1 MNPGRRVTLD
11 SSVLIAY
18 VVSKKDD
25 SVVKKVVMKSMTD
38 DSLMITDVIM
48 DEVFAFSEKKQSTVT
63 REHIERAI
71 SGLNVPIV
79 KIRPIPDE
87 HDLQARYGIRDLSDA
102 KILYSVET
110 TESVILVTYDD
121 DYFDGNVKGLNLEIM
136 DPTVYLYEDDV
147 KSGRY
152 IPKRERN
159 RRYFRSKRRDE
170 RWESLKP
177 RPSYR

>member
-1 MNPGRRVTLD
+1 MTPGRKVTLD

-18 VVSKKDD
+18 VISKKDD
-25 SVVKKVVMKSMTD
+25 SVVKKVVMKSTTD

-48 DEVFAFSEKKQSTVT
+48 DEVLAFSDKKQSSVT
-63 REHIERAI
+63 REYIEQAI
-71 SGLNVPIV
+71 LGLNVPIV
-79 KIRPIPDE
+79 KIHPIPDE
-87 HDLQARYGIRDLSDA
+87 HALQSRYGIRDIGDA

-136 DPTVYLYEDDV
+136 DPAVYLYEDDV

-152 IPKRERN
+152 TPKRERN
-159 RRYFRSKRRDE
+159 RRYLRLRRDD
-170 RWESLKP
+170 
-177 RPSYR
+177 

>member
-1 MNPGRRVTLD
+1 MTDGRKVTLD

-25 SVVKKVVMKSMTD
+25 SVVKKVVMKSTTD

-48 DEVFAFSEKKQSTVT
+48 DEVLAFSEKKQSNVT
-63 REHIERAI
+63 REYIEQAI

-87 HDLQARYGIRDLSDA
+87 YALQARYGIRDIGDA

-147 KSGRY
+147 KSGKY

-159 RRYFRSKRRDE
+159 RRYLRLRRDD
-170 RWESLKP
+170 
-177 RPSYR
+177 